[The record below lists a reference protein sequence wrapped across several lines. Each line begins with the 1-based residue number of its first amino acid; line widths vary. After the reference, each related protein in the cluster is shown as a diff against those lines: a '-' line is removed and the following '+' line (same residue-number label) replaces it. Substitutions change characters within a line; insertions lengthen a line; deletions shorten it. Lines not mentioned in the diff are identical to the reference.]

1 MKKMISGIFLILT
14 LSLSAQKSAVFK
26 NDMEP
31 NRTYKTEMV
40 TVNDMTMDMGQLG
53 GNMDMKQEITISLT
67 MTTGANQGDLGF
79 PVTMVYDNMTVK
91 LKMNGEEIPVPLDDS
106 LMKAKMIGMY
116 RNGVFTLDKEASS
129 NLTPEL
135 EESLSSAMKEMQ
147 DKVQFPKSAL
157 AVGDTFE
164 NSYPMDLPVPGGQP
178 IQMFIKNNF
187 KLLAIEGG
195 IGTFEVVQNLSFEGQ
210 SQGMNMSAS
219 GRGEGVLKLDSKK
232 NYVLS
237 YDVVL
242 PMNMTMTMEDGTE
255 MKMTMN
261 STSSVKN
268 TIE

>member
-1 MKKMISGIFLILT
+1 MKKLLT
-14 LSLSAQKSAVFK
+14 GALLVLSFSLTAQKSAVFK
-26 NDMEP
+26 NEMEP
-31 NRTYKTEMV
+31 DRTYKTEMV
-40 TVNDMTMDMGQLG
+40 TINDMTMDMGQLG
-53 GNMDMKQEITISLT
+53 GNMDMNQEMTISLT

-79 PVTMVYDNMTVK
+79 PVTMVYDNMTIK
-91 LKMNGEEIPVPLDDS
+91 MKMNGNEIPVPIDDT

-116 RNGVFTLDKEASS
+116 RNGSFTLDKGASS

-135 EESLSSAMKEMQ
+135 EESLSSAMKDMQ

-187 KLLAIEGG
+187 KLLALEGG
-195 IGTFEVVQNLSFEGQ
+195 VGTFEVIQDLSFEGN
-210 SQGMNMSAS
+210 SQGMNMSAT
-219 GRGEGVLKLDSKK
+219 GRGEGVMKFDSKK

-242 PMNMTMTMEDGTE
+242 PMNMTMTMEDGTV
-255 MKMTMN
+255 MKMSMN
-261 STSSVKN
+261 SNTSVKN